1 MAQAYTSVMKFT
13 VDGRP
18 YMKDVHNLFGA
29 LITQIKFDSHRYL
42 FRTYDKTFS
51 SEDAI
56 KVLGSL
62 QFSQSI
68 RVPDPKDSSQLV
80 TTVTT
85 TTFNME
91 RGVAKALC
99 QQFLWSRLMFNAVD
113 PNSRSFRDRGLWQL
127 TPKGLVILK
136 DFCKE
141 TQADHFLLHEM
152 TTARFGLV
160 TLERSDDDQLML
172 SRQNMASLF
181 RTVVNGLS
189 VEGNGG
195 SGKEETQSP
204 SSPSRASLS
213 KRSSIS
219 SSHSA
224 DSGNAPDLSVGSAA
238 TSVSW
243 SSSSSG
249 NNNSTSLADR
259 FHLFDNKLIQSAT
272 SARQQQQDRQQPAT
286 SPSSTKRL
294 RVIFSTQLCC
304 DWLVSFCTIASR
316 DEAETV
322 TTEFLRHGWIDYQNE
337 DDHLD
342 NSTIESSKGT
352 LMMVTVKGR
361 NLVLDTVKT
370 VKTSA
375 AHERRASLAST
386 KSSVSAASLPTSP
399 PATPSSPY
407 VPGALALPPISTI
420 PNASSRPTSAT
431 METPSSPSPTY
442 HSSPPLSSPSSSSSP
457 SSASSSPSSSQQYDG
472 SSARLMIILNDGQLR
487 SLFTDFLRANFCSE
501 NLDFW
506 IDYNNLRRKCKN
518 QNPAMPSQNQMDLL
532 EDAYGIWSTYLS
544 PGAKWE
550 LNVDQD
556 LQKEMARLVP
566 SMVKIVPTT
575 TYAPTVVNT
584 SSQSNAQCLRSM
596 IKRFDRVE
604 TQICRL
610 MSADSVPKFITW
622 LQGYQKKENV
632 PGLEH
637 GIMMLKV

>member
-29 LITQIKFDSHRYL
+29 LVTQIKFDSHRYL

-62 QFSQSI
+62 QFSHSI
-68 RVPDPKDSSQLV
+68 RVPDPQDPSRLV

-113 PNSRSFRDRGLWQL
+113 PSSRSFRDRGLWQL

-141 TQADHFLLHEM
+141 TQADHFLLHETT

-160 TLERSDDDQLML
+160 TLERSDDDQLAL

-189 VEGNGG
+189 VEGNSGN
-195 SGKEETQSP
+195 GKEETQ
-204 SSPSRASLS
+204 SPSRASLS
-213 KRSSIS
+213 KRNSIS

-224 DSGNAPDLSVGSAA
+224 DSGNAPDLSVGS
-238 TSVSW
+238 TSSGSW
-243 SSSSSG
+243 SSSSSS
-249 NNNSTSLADR
+249 NNNTSLADR

-272 SARQQQQDRQQPAT
+272 SARQQQQPA
-286 SPSSTKRL
+286 STKRL

-316 DEAETV
+316 DEAEAV

-342 NSTIESSKGT
+342 NAIIESSKGT
-352 LMMVTVKGR
+352 LMVVTVKGR

-370 VKTSA
+370 VKTSSTT
-375 AHERRASLAST
+375 HERRVSLVST
-386 KSSVSAASLPTSP
+386 TSSVSAASLPT
-399 PATPSSPY
+399 TPSSPCFQG
-407 VPGALALPPISTI
+407 PLALPPISTL
-420 PNASSRPTSAT
+420 PNASSSSRPTSTT
-431 METPSSPSPTY
+431 MDTPSSPSPTS
-442 HSSPPLSSPSSSSSP
+442 HTPPPP
-457 SSASSSPSSSQQYDG
+457 PQQYDG
-472 SSARLMIILNDGQLR
+472 SSARLMIILNDSQLR

-506 IDYNNLRRKCKN
+506 IDYHNLRRKCKRA
-518 QNPAMPSQNQMDLL
+518 AMPSQNQMDLL

-544 PGAKWE
+544 PGAPCE

-566 SMVKIVPTT
+566 SMVKIMPTA
-575 TYAPTVVNT
+575 YAPTMVNT

-596 IKRFDRVE
+596 IQRFDRVE
-604 TQICRL
+604 AQICRL
-610 MSADSVPKFITW
+610 MSADSVPKFVAW
-622 LQGYQKKENV
+622 LQGYQKKENI
-632 PGLEH
+632 PGLAH
-637 GIMMLKV
+637 GILMLKV